1 VRFLVE
7 SYAPSGDVE
16 IEEIDRRARTAAE
29 ELAGEGAAVRH
40 LGSILV
46 PEDEMCVLHYEASS
60 RELAL
65 QAAERAGITSDRVVE
80 ALEIPAPQ

>member
-7 SYAPSGDVE
+7 SYLPAADAE
-16 IEEIDRRARTAAE
+16 IEEIDRRARAAAE

-46 PEDEMCVLHYEASS
+46 PEDEMCVLHYEAVS

-65 QAAERAGITSDRVVE
+65 EAASRAGVTSDRVVE
-80 ALEIPAPQ
+80 AVETAR

>member
-7 SYAPSGDVE
+7 SYLPAADVA
-16 IEEIDRRARTAAE
+16 IEELDRRARDAAE

-46 PEDEMCVLHYEASS
+46 PEDEMCVLHYEAAS
-60 RELAL
+60 RELASE
-65 QAAERAGITSDRVVE
+65 AARRAGITSDRVVE
-80 ALEIPAPQ
+80 ALELA